1 MKYDDNTDVLFQN
14 FTDQVTGASEGAT
27 LMATDTTPS
36 NGEFEFKFASSVIT
50 DVSLS
55 EGDMMM
61 VDVAVKAVGAG
72 IGSSTALFEI
82 AC

>member
-1 MKYDDNTDVLFQN
+1 
-14 FTDQVTGASEGAT
+14 
-27 LMATDTTPS
+27 MATDDTPS
-36 NGEFEFKFASSVIT
+36 DGEFEFKFASSVIT
-50 DVSLS
+50 SVALS

-61 VDVAVKAVGAG
+61 LDVSVKAVGAG

>member
-1 MKYDDNTDVLFQN
+1 
-14 FTDQVTGASEGAT
+14 
-27 LMATDTTPS
+27 MATDATPS
-36 NGEFEFKFASSVIT
+36 DGEFEFKFASSVIT
-50 DVSLS
+50 NVSLS

-72 IGSSTALFEI
+72 IGDSTALFEV